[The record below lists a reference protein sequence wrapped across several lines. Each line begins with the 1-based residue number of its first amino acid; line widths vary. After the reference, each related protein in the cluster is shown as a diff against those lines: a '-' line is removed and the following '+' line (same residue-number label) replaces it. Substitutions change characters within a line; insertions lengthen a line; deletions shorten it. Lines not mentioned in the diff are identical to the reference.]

1 MVVPDSRTASK
12 KWIDDAAG
20 ILETLQPGDRVVIYS
35 DSLTECFNAQR
46 DMLGVEGL
54 SEIVRETSK
63 LHLAEMRR
71 EIVDRV
77 VAWRNSPA
85 DDDMSLVLVEPQ

>member
-1 MVVPDSRTASK
+1 MATARR
-12 KWIDDAAG
+12 
-20 ILETLQPGDRVVIYS
+20 PGRIYS
-35 DSLTECFNAQR
+35 DGFTECFNAQR

-63 LHLAEMRR
+63 LPLAEMRR

-77 VAWRNSPA
+77 AARRNAPA
-85 DDDMSLVLVEPQ
+85 DDDMSLVLVEAQ